1 MDHEIDKQEPSGKEG
16 GQVKVGDKVWVRA
29 IVEGFVIGGVRIQGL
44 CGGGFWTVV
53 SDLRPEAEMLDRTE
67 LIAKHNK
74 EIEVQGERAQ
84 SR

>member
-1 MDHEIDKQEPSGKEG
+1 
-16 GQVKVGDKVWVRA
+16 
-29 IVEGFVIGGVRIQGL
+29 
-44 CGGGFWTVV
+44 V